1 MRNNWLVLLLKWA
14 LNKEIEITHGQNHS
28 DMINGVLRLESSGIY
43 IISRGESAIF
53 IGVQWLNYSLI
64 VLHGLKFLISPQ
76 VDDAW
81 RH

>member
-1 MRNNWLVLLLKWA
+1 
-14 LNKEIEITHGQNHS
+14 
-28 DMINGVLRLESSGIY
+28 MINGVLRLESSGIY

-53 IGVQWLNYSLI
+53 IGVQRVNYSLI

-76 VDDAW
+76 LDDAW